1 MPIRIL
7 PDQLIHQ
14 IAAGEVVER
23 PASVVKELV
32 ENSLDAGAT
41 QIDVEVDAGGVKL
54 CKIRDNG
61 CGIARDELAL
71 AITRHATSKIADID
85 DLERVL
91 TLGFRGEAL
100 PSIASVS
107 RMRVTSRTADSE
119 LAYAVNVDNGAISA
133 PVPAAASFGTTIE
146 VRDLFFNV
154 PARRK
159 FLRAERT
166 ELQHLTRQLERLA
179 LSRFDVGFS
188 LTADKR
194 SIFSYPVAANP
205 EQQAQRIAAIMG
217 DDFMTHALY
226 FEHEA
231 INMKLRG
238 WLCLPTF
245 ARGQPDLQ
253 YWYLNGRVM
262 RDRTLGNAVRLGYQ
276 DVLYGGRHPTYLL
289 FLDLEPGLV
298 DVNAHPAK
306 LEVRFRDGRQVHDF
320 VFRTIERVLRD
331 TRAGALPAHAN
342 APTNME
348 ALLPEAGTAPAYWP
362 MQSAQQAQAQAA
374 AQPEYRHQQSWGLA
388 VRDVPAHSANDAESH
403 TVTSVLVTATT
414 EARYDALPPLGFA
427 IAQLHGV
434 YILSQVKD
442 GLILVDMHA
451 AHERTTYERLKAAL
465 ADGRVPA
472 QPLLVP
478 IAVTLPASDAT
489 LIEDNAEALAKVGLE
504 VERRGPG
511 SILIRA
517 VPVLLGR
524 WDANDLLKQ
533 VLSDLREHGSSK
545 HVERSLDEVIG
556 TFSCHSAV
564 RANRNLTVP
573 EMNALL
579 REMERTV
586 RSDQCVHGRPTWT
599 TVSMDELD
607 RLFLRGR

>member
-23 PASVVKELV
+23 PASVIKELV

-41 QIDVEVDAGGVKL
+41 RIEVDVDEGGVKL
-54 CKIRDNG
+54 CRVHDNG
-61 CGIARDELAL
+61 SGIARDELAL
-71 AITRHATSKIADID
+71 AIARHATSKIADID
-85 DLERVL
+85 DLERVM

-100 PSIASVS
+100 PSMASVS
-107 RMRVTSRTADSE
+107 RMRVTSRTRDSE
-119 LAYAVNVDNGAISA
+119 YAYAVNADNGTISE
-133 PVPAAASFGTTIE
+133 PVPAAAPAGTTVE

-179 LSRFDVGFS
+179 LSRFDVSFS
-188 LTADKR
+188 LAAGKR
-194 SIFSYPVAANP
+194 SVFSYPVAETA
-205 EQQAQRIAAIMG
+205 EQQGQRIAEIMG
-217 DDFMTHALY
+217 DDFMSHSLY
-226 FEHEA
+226 FEHATES
-231 INMKLRG
+231 MKLRG

-245 ARGQPDLQ
+245 ARSQPDLQ
-253 YWYLNGRVM
+253 YWYLNGRTM

-276 DVLYGGRHPTYLL
+276 DVLYGGRHPAYLL
-289 FLDLEPGLV
+289 FLDMQPGQV

-320 VFRTIERVLRD
+320 VFHTIKRVLSD
-331 TRAGALPAHAN
+331 THAGALPVHV
-342 APTNME
+342 M
-348 ALLPEAGTAPAYWP
+348 PASADSLVSDKSATEVIYWP
-362 MQSAQQAQAQAA
+362 VQGALQQREVPVQYRQQAK
-374 AQPEYRHQQSWGLA
+374 WNFA
-388 VRDVPAHSANDAESH
+388 VRDEATGTSG
-403 TVTSVLVTATT
+403 TVTEHNPASI
-414 EARYDALPPLGFA
+414 EAPVHSEIPPLGFA
-427 IAQLHGV
+427 LAQLHGV
-434 YILSQVKD
+434 YILAQVKD
-442 GLILVDMHA
+442 GLLLVDMHA
-451 AHERTTYERLKAAL
+451 AHERTTYERLKVAHSK
-465 ADGRVPA
+465 GRVPS

-478 IAVTLPASDAT
+478 IAVTLPANDAA
-489 LIEDNAEALAKVGLE
+489 LIEDSIEVLARVGLE

-511 SILIRA
+511 SVLIRA

-524 WDANDLLKQ
+524 WDANELLTQ
-533 VLSDLREHGSSK
+533 VLADLREHGSSQ
-545 HVERSLDEVIG
+545 HVERSIDEVIG
-556 TFSCHSAV
+556 SLSCHSAV
-564 RANRNLTVP
+564 RANRNLSIP

-599 TVSMDELD
+599 AISMSELD

>member
-23 PASVVKELV
+23 PASVIKELV

-41 QIDVEVDAGGVKL
+41 QIDVEVDEGGVKL
-54 CKIRDNG
+54 CKVRDNG
-61 CGIARDELAL
+61 CGIPRDELAL

-85 DLERVL
+85 DLERVR

-100 PSIASVS
+100 PSMASVS
-107 RMRVTSRTADSE
+107 RMRVTSRIAGSE
-119 LAYAVNVDNGAISA
+119 LAYAVNVDNGAIS
-133 PVPAAASFGTTIE
+133 PPIPAAAAFGTSVE

-188 LTADKR
+188 LTAARR
-194 SIFSYPVAANP
+194 SIFSYSVATTA

-217 DDFMTHALY
+217 DDFMSHALY

-276 DVLYGGRHPTYLL
+276 DVLYGGRHPAYLL

-320 VFRTIERVLRD
+320 VFRTVERVLRD
-331 TRAGALPAHAN
+331 TRAGAVPAHAN
-342 APTNME
+342 APTNMDT
-348 ALLPEAGTAPAYWP
+348 LLPVNDSAAPPAFWPVQGAQHAPAH
-362 MQSAQQAQAQAA
+362 S
-374 AQPEYRHQQSWGLA
+374 EYRHQHSWNLS
-388 VRDVPAHSANDAESH
+388 VRDEPTANASYALNNSAPAAEAVH
-403 TVTSVLVTATT
+403 DT
-414 EARYDALPPLGFA
+414 LPPLGFA

-465 ADGRVPA
+465 ANGRVPS

-489 LIEDNAEALAKVGLE
+489 LIEDSVADLAKAGLE
-504 VERRGPG
+504 VERRGPC

-533 VLSDLREHGSSK
+533 LLGDLREHGSSK

-564 RANRNLTVP
+564 RANRNLTIP

-586 RSDQCVHGRPTWT
+586 RSDQCVHGRPTWA
-599 TVSMDELD
+599 VMSMAELD

>member
-23 PASVVKELV
+23 PASVIKELV

-41 QIDVEVDAGGVKL
+41 RIEVDVEEGGVKL
-54 CKIRDNG
+54 CRVQDNG
-61 CGIARDELAL
+61 SGIERDELVL

-85 DLERVL
+85 DLERVM

-100 PSIASVS
+100 PSMASVS
-107 RMRVTSRTADSE
+107 RMRVTSRTQSSE
-119 LAYAVNVDNGAISA
+119 YAYAVNADNGTISE
-133 PVPAAASFGTTIE
+133 PVPAAAPVGTTVE

-179 LSRFDVGFS
+179 LSRFDVSFS
-188 LTADKR
+188 LTAGKR
-194 SIFSYPVAANP
+194 SVFSYPVAETA
-205 EQQAQRIAAIMG
+205 EQQGQRIAEIMG
-217 DDFMTHALY
+217 DDFMSHSLY
-226 FEHEA
+226 FQHATEL
-231 INMKLRG
+231 MKLRG

-245 ARGQPDLQ
+245 ARSQPDLQ
-253 YWYLNGRVM
+253 YWYLNGRTM

-276 DVLYGGRHPTYLL
+276 DVLYGGRHPAYLL
-289 FLDLEPGLV
+289 FLSMQPGQV

-320 VFRTIERVLRD
+320 VFHTIKRVLSD
-331 TRAGALPAHAN
+331 THAGALPVQAMPAS
-342 APTNME
+342 ADS
-348 ALLPEAGTAPAYWP
+348 LVSDKSTAENGYWP
-362 MQSAQQAQAQAA
+362 VQGALQQREM
-374 AQPEYRHQQSWGLA
+374 PVEYRQQVKWNFA
-388 VRDVPAHSANDAESH
+388 VRDVATGTTGTVAEHDPASIEAPVHSE
-403 TVTSVLVTATT
+403 V
-414 EARYDALPPLGFA
+414 PPLGFA
-427 IAQLHGV
+427 LAQLHGV
-434 YILSQVKD
+434 YILAQVKD

-451 AHERTTYERLKAAL
+451 AHERTTYERLKVAL
-465 ADGRVPA
+465 SEGRVPS

-478 IAVTLPASDAT
+478 IAVTLPANDAA
-489 LIEDNAEALAKVGLE
+489 LIEDNIEVLARVGLE

-524 WDANDLLKQ
+524 WDANDLLRQ
-533 VLSDLREHGSSK
+533 VLADLREHGSSQ
-545 HVERSLDEVIG
+545 HIERSIDEVIG
-556 TFSCHSAV
+556 SLSCHSAV
-564 RANRNLTVP
+564 RANRNLSIP

-599 TVSMDELD
+599 AISMSELD

>member
-23 PASVVKELV
+23 PASVIKELV

-41 QIDVEVDAGGVKL
+41 RIEVDVDEGGVKL
-54 CKIRDNG
+54 CRVQDNG
-61 CGIARDELAL
+61 SGIARDELAL

-85 DLERVL
+85 DLERVM

-100 PSIASVS
+100 PSMASVS
-107 RMRVTSRTADSE
+107 RMRVTSRTRESE
-119 LAYAVNVDNGAISA
+119 YAYAVNADNGTISE
-133 PVPAAASFGTTIE
+133 PVPAAAPAGTTVE

-179 LSRFDVGFS
+179 LSRFDVSFS
-188 LTADKR
+188 LTAGKR
-194 SIFSYPVAANP
+194 NVFSYPVAETA
-205 EQQAQRIAAIMG
+205 EQQGQRIAEIMG
-217 DDFMTHALY
+217 DDFMSHSLY
-226 FEHEA
+226 FEHATES
-231 INMKLRG
+231 MKLRG

-245 ARGQPDLQ
+245 ARSQPDLQ
-253 YWYLNGRVM
+253 YWYLNGRTM

-276 DVLYGGRHPTYLL
+276 DVLYGGRHPAYLL
-289 FLDLEPGLV
+289 FLDMQPGQV

-320 VFRTIERVLRD
+320 VFHTIKRVLSD
-331 TRAGALPAHAN
+331 THAGALPVHA
-342 APTNME
+342 M
-348 ALLPEAGTAPAYWP
+348 PASADSLVSDKSATENTYWP
-362 MQSAQQAQAQAA
+362 VQGALQQREVPVEYRQQAK
-374 AQPEYRHQQSWGLA
+374 WNFA
-388 VRDVPAHSANDAESH
+388 VRDEATGTSG
-403 TVTSVLVTATT
+403 TVTEHDPASI
-414 EARYDALPPLGFA
+414 EAPVHSEIPPLGFA
-427 IAQLHGV
+427 LAQLHGV
-434 YILSQVKD
+434 YILAQVKD
-442 GLILVDMHA
+442 GLLLVDMHA
-451 AHERTTYERLKAAL
+451 AHERTTYERLKVAHSE
-465 ADGRVPA
+465 GRVPS

-478 IAVTLPASDAT
+478 IAVTLPANDAA
-489 LIEDNAEALAKVGLE
+489 LIEDSIEVLARVGLE

-511 SILIRA
+511 SVLIRA

-524 WDANDLLKQ
+524 WDANDLLTQ
-533 VLSDLREHGSSK
+533 VLADLREHGSSQ
-545 HVERSLDEVIG
+545 HIERSIDEVIG
-556 TFSCHSAV
+556 SLSCHSAV
-564 RANRNLTVP
+564 RANRNLSIP

-599 TVSMDELD
+599 AISMSELD

>member
-7 PDQLIHQ
+7 SDQLIHQ

-23 PASVVKELV
+23 PASVIKELV

-41 QIDVEVDAGGVKL
+41 QIDVEVDEGGVKL
-54 CKIRDNG
+54 CKVRDNG
-61 CGIARDELAL
+61 CGIPKDELAL

-85 DLERVL
+85 DLERVR

-100 PSIASVS
+100 PSMASVS

-119 LAYAVNVDNGAISA
+119 LAYAVNVDNGAIS
-133 PVPAAASFGTTIE
+133 PPIPAAAAIGTSVE

-179 LSRFDVGFS
+179 LSRFDTGFS
-188 LTADKR
+188 LTVGKR
-194 SIFSYPVAANP
+194 SIFNHPKAQTP
-205 EQQAQRIAAIMG
+205 EQQTQRIAAIVG
-217 DDFMTHALY
+217 DDFMSHVLY

-238 WLCLPTF
+238 WLCLPTY

-276 DVLYGGRHPTYLL
+276 DVLYGGRHPAYLL

-348 ALLPEAGTAPAYWP
+348 TLLPANESAAALAFWP
-362 MQSAQQAQAQAA
+362 MQGAQLSPL
-374 AQPEYRHQQSWGLA
+374 QPEYRHQRNWNLE
-388 VRDVPAHSANDAESH
+388 VRDGPTASSSYATPAAETDH
-403 TVTSVLVTATT
+403 DV
-414 EARYDALPPLGFA
+414 EPPLGFA

-465 ADGRVPA
+465 GNGRVPS

-489 LIEDNAEALAKVGLE
+489 LIEDCAETLAKVGLE

-533 VLSDLREHGSSK
+533 VLADLREHGSSK
-545 HVERSLDEVIG
+545 HIERSLDEVIG

-564 RANRNLTVP
+564 RANRNLTIP

-599 TVSMDELD
+599 AVSMADLD

>member
-1 MPIRIL
+1 MRLQMPIRIL

-23 PASVVKELV
+23 PASVIKELV

-41 QIDVEVDAGGVKL
+41 QIDVEVDEGGVKL
-54 CKIRDNG
+54 CRVRDNG
-61 CGIARDELAL
+61 CGIHQDELAL
-71 AITRHATSKIADID
+71 AITRHATSKISDID
-85 DLERVL
+85 DLERVM

-100 PSIASVS
+100 PSMASVS
-107 RMRVTSRTADSE
+107 RMKVTSRVAASE
-119 LAYAVNVDNGAISA
+119 LAYTVSVDNAAISM
-133 PVPAAASFGTTIE
+133 PIPAAASPGTTVE

-159 FLRAERT
+159 FLRSERT

-179 LSRFDVGFS
+179 LSRFDAGFS
-188 LTADKR
+188 LKSAKGVV
-194 SIFSYPVAANP
+194 FSYPAAITP
-205 EQQAQRIAAIMG
+205 EQQTQRIAAIMG
-217 DDFMTHALY
+217 DDFMAHALY

-231 INMKLRG
+231 TAMKLRG

-245 ARGQPDLQ
+245 ARSQPDLQ

-276 DVLYGGRHPTYLL
+276 DVLYGGRHPAYLL
-289 FLDLEPGLV
+289 FIELEPGLV

-331 TRAGALPAHAN
+331 TRAGALSTQTH
-342 APTNME
+342 APTNVDS
-348 ALLPEAGTAPAYWP
+348 LLPTKATAFWP
-362 MQSAQQAQAQAA
+362 VQGGLQT
-374 AQPEYRHQQSWGLA
+374 PKHHEYRHQNSWNLA
-388 VRDVPAHSANDAESH
+388 VRDEPATAYAPQASTAAE
-403 TVTSVLVTATT
+403 LPQA
-414 EARYDALPPLGFA
+414 APALGYAL
-427 IAQLHGV
+427 AQLHGV
-434 YILSQVKD
+434 YILSQVD
-442 GLILVDMHA
+442 NGLILVDMHA

-465 ADGRVPA
+465 ATGHVPS

-489 LIEDNAEALAKVGLE
+489 LLEDSAEALNKVGLE
-504 VERRGPG
+504 VQRRGPG

-524 WDANDLLKQ
+524 WDANDLLTQ
-533 VLSDLREHGSSK
+533 VLADLREHGAST
-545 HVERSLDEVIG
+545 HIERSLDEVLG
-556 TFSCHSAV
+556 TLSCHSAV
-564 RANRNLTVP
+564 RANRNLTIP

-579 REMERTV
+579 RDMERTV
-586 RSDQCVHGRPTWT
+586 RSDQCVHGRPTWA
-599 TVSMDELD
+599 TVSMAELD

>member
-1 MPIRIL
+1 MPIRVL

-23 PASVVKELV
+23 PASVIKELV

-41 QIDVEVDAGGVKL
+41 QIDVEVDEGGVKL
-54 CKIRDNG
+54 CRVRDNG
-61 CGIARDELAL
+61 CGIPKDELAL

-85 DLERVL
+85 DLERVA

-100 PSIASVS
+100 PSMASVS

-119 LAYAVNVDNGAISA
+119 LAYAVNVDNGDISS
-133 PVPAAASFGTTIE
+133 PIPASASLGTSVE

-179 LSRFDVGFS
+179 LSRFEVGFS
-188 LTADKR
+188 LTAAKR
-194 SIFSYPVAANP
+194 SVFNYPVAATP
-205 EQQAQRIAAIMG
+205 EQQGQRIAAIMG
-217 DDFMTHALY
+217 DDFMSHALY

-238 WLCLPTF
+238 WLCSPTF

-262 RDRTLGNAVRLGYQ
+262 RDRTLSNAVRLGYQ
-276 DVLYGGRHPTYLL
+276 DVLYGGRHPAYLL
-289 FLDLEPGLV
+289 FLDIDPGLV

-306 LEVRFRDGRQVHDF
+306 LEVRFRDGRQIHDF
-320 VFRTIERVLRD
+320 VYRTIEHVLRD
-331 TRAGALPAHAN
+331 TRAGAPSAH
-342 APTNME
+342 APTNVS
-348 ALLPEAGTAPAYWP
+348 ALLPTSSEVP
-362 MQSAQQAQAQAA
+362 
-374 AQPEYRHQQSWGLA
+374 AQPFWPARGATEVPQQTTDYRHQRSWDMV
-388 VRDVPAHSANDAESH
+388 VRDVPVSATSYAPQTVQPQVES
-403 TVTSVLVTATT
+403 ATDIH
-414 EARYDALPPLGFA
+414 EQLPPLGYA

-434 YILSQVKD
+434 YILSQVKE

-465 ADGRVPA
+465 ATGRIPT

-489 LIEDNAEALAKVGLE
+489 LVEDSAETLAKVGLE

-524 WDANDLLKQ
+524 WDAQELLQQ
-533 VLSDLREHGSSK
+533 VLADLREHGDSK
-545 HVERSLDEVIG
+545 HIERSLDEVIG
-556 TFSCHSAV
+556 TLSCHSAV
-564 RANRNLTVP
+564 RANRNLTIP

-579 REMERTV
+579 RDMERTV

-599 TVSMDELD
+599 ALSMSDLD